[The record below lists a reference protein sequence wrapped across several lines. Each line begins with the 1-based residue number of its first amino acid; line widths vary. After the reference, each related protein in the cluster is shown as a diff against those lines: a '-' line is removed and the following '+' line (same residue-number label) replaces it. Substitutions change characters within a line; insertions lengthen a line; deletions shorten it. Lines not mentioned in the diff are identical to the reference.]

1 MQGLLHVAAA
11 LARLNALHASSM
23 QAAPDAGSCGLKAQQ
38 LGQAAKIKKSHVC
51 PASMTGMHI
60 ARTPTGGGLT
70 GAPTADS
77 VASHTRIVE
86 CDGLHNKWQ
95 DGYRS
100 CPSSLQPV
108 DPCRPTLTEGAAE
121 GAWERLVGSSGEG
134 ASAGS
139 ELLRGGP

>member
-1 MQGLLHVAAA
+1 MQGLLQVAAA
-11 LARLNALHASSM
+11 LVRLNALHASLM

-38 LGQAAKIKKSHVC
+38 LGQAAAIPWLS
-51 PASMTGMHI
+51 PTSMTGMLVTV
-60 ARTPTGGGLT
+60 RTPTGGALT

-77 VASHTRIVE
+77 DASHTRIVE
-86 CDGLHNKWQ
+86 GDGLHNMWQ
-95 DGYRS
+95 DGYGS